1 MAYAHGPI
9 AKWMRSRGKSAPKM
23 MRMLASSGR
32 SLAWAVP
39 VMAEAAA
46 LGRSIALAWT
56 IGPDELGR
64 AMMLALTIRMV
75 EMATDMGIERL
86 IVQAPDGNSTR
97 LQSELHAA
105 AVLRGVICA
114 AILLALAPVLAAV
127 FADGPNAVS
136 YASLAVIP
144 LFRGFVH
151 LDYRRAERQFRYIK
165 MSVVEGGATIAM
177 AASVVPTL
185 GIFPDHR
192 AMAIV
197 LAVHAVSHTVLS
209 HAVADRRYAV
219 KLSNA
224 TLRRSRT
231 FGAPL
236 VMNAGLLFLT
246 FYADRFIVAQVY
258 GWASLALYGVVLQLA
273 LLPAQIVG
281 RAAASLVL
289 PELRLALASNEI
301 AHVWSRCLN
310 VHLVLAG
317 IMVAGFTTL
326 APTVI
331 AVVYG
336 AAFKPDFALVAALAF
351 AAGFRILRTPFS
363 QLAVATGRTG
373 DPARANLIRALA
385 LVPAAACAAAGLPL
399 AAVAATAA
407 LGEAGA
413 TLRAVQL
420 SSAALTSQKQKDAF
434 A

>member
-1 MAYAHGPI
+1 
-9 AKWMRSRGKSAPKM
+9 MRALTP
-23 MRMLASSGR
+23 SGR

-46 LGRSIALAWT
+46 LGRSIALAWA

-64 AMMLALTIRMV
+64 AMMLALTIRLV
-75 EMATDMGIERL
+75 EMASDMGIERL
-86 IVQAPDGNSTR
+86 IVQAPDGNSAR
-97 LQSELHAA
+97 LQSELHAV

-114 AILLALAPVLAAV
+114 VLLLALARLLAVV
-127 FADGPNAVS
+127 FAGGPNAVS

-144 LFRGFVH
+144 LLRGFAH

-177 AASVVPTL
+177 AASVIPAI

-197 LAVHAVSHTVLS
+197 LAAHAVTHTVLS
-209 HAVADRRYAV
+209 HTVADRRYAV
-219 KLSNA
+219 KLSHA
-224 TLRRSRT
+224 TLRRSWT

-258 GWASLALYGVVLQLA
+258 GWASLALYGVALQLA

-289 PELRLALASNEI
+289 PELRLALASNKI
-301 AHVWSRCLN
+301 AHVWPRCLN

-317 IMVAGFTTL
+317 IMMAGFTTL

-336 AAFKPDFALVAALAF
+336 AAYKPDFALVAAFAF

-385 LVPAAACAAAGLPL
+385 LVPAAACAGAGLPL
-399 AAVAATAA
+399 AAVAAAA
-407 LGEAGA
+407 AMGEAGA

-420 SSAALTSQKQKDAF
+420 SSTALTSHKHKDAF